1 MRWIR
6 LGMVSLFV
14 LALGS
19 VLLSSAKADDA
30 AKPATP
36 AATPAAAA
44 AQTPAATP
52 AAAPATM
59 SAPAAHSN
67 WASKSPDDM
76 AKEAL
81 AKWKTTL
88 KLTDEQVPQFE
99 SIMKDSY
106 AKMADAKKAAA
117 GDKAKMK
124 ASMQTIMKDRED
136 ALSKVLTPDQM
147 KTYQAKL
154 NEAMYKAGNAKKHM
168 VKEADAKTGESK

>member
-30 AKPATP
+30 AKP
-36 AATPAAAA
+36 ATPAAAA

-106 AKMADAKKAAA
+106 QKMADAKKDAA

-124 ASMQTIMKDRED
+124 ASMEQIMKDRHD
-136 ALSKVLTPDQM
+136 ALSKLLTPEQM
-147 KTYQAKL
+147 KTY
-154 NEAMYKAGNAKKHM
+154 EAQVNKNVSTAKKKM
-168 VKEADAKTGESK
+168 EKASK